1 MSDIYFKKQLTS
13 SWFSLLQKAICHE
26 FQKIEIDYGMKNKKK
41 PKIFEKKSWKKSK
54 KKNEGGGAY
63 YIIKNGLDFDSV
75 CIKFS

>member
-26 FQKIEIDYGMKNKKK
+26 FQKIEIDYGKKNKKK

-54 KKNEGGGAY
+54 KKKMKEAAH
-63 YIIKNGLDFDSV
+63 II
-75 CIKFS
+75 